1 MPNVSPTADTSPQLQ
16 RLSDALDCVG
26 EAFFALDRDWHFT
39 HVNARA
45 EALFGCQRDALLG
58 ESLMAKIPDMG
69 QGIFYREF
77 LQAMT
82 DAEVRCFD
90 AYYPPMGAAQKVR
103 VFPSPMGLAV
113 FFRDVTE
120 ARVPEQRLLEEQET
134 LLAVVKST
142 NDAIIS
148 TDLGG
153 RIEMFNP
160 GAERIFRR
168 SQASVL
174 NQGIEMLMPER
185 FRSAHVQHQQEF
197 AQSNEL
203 SRMMGLGTVK
213 GLRSDGKEVDLEG
226 SITHVTV
233 AQRRILIANL
243 RDVTERMRGAA
254 EMEQSRQQLSDLTQR
269 LMRQEKTLV
278 KRLAQVLH
286 DQLGQT
292 IAAIRVAHET
302 ILTLQA
308 PEVPAQV
315 ARLQAQLGTLIAQA
329 VRQVRQVLI
338 DLRPPLLEE
347 QGLSAALDNELRNR
361 SVTHPHTDIAIHVD
375 PQLAQARWPAEV
387 EYAAFMVAR
396 EAVENALR
404 HADASSVSVRLRG
417 SAHALHLEV
426 ADDGSGLVPAAM
438 LRAGHLGMRDMRER
452 ASGVGAMLVV
462 DSGGGTVG
470 TRVTFNW
477 EREA

>member
-1 MPNVSPTADTSPQLQ
+1 MTHTLSDDTAAQAQ
-16 RLSDALDCVG
+16 RLSDALDCVS
-26 EAFFALDRDWHFT
+26 EAFFSLDREWRFT

-45 EALFGCQRDALLG
+45 QALFGCPSEALLG
-58 ESLMAKIPDMG
+58 ESLMKKIPDMG
-69 QGIFYREF
+69 EGAFFDEF
-77 LQAMT
+77 TRAMT
-82 DAEVRCFD
+82 GGEVRSFD
-90 AYYPPMGAAQKVR
+90 AYYPPLGAPQKVR
-103 VFPSPMGLAV
+103 VFPTQQGLAV

-142 NDAIIS
+142 DDAIIS

-153 RIEMFNP
+153 RIKMFNP

-174 NQGIEMLMPER
+174 NQGMEILMPER
-185 FRSAHVQHQQEF
+185 FRAAHAQHQHQF
-197 AQSNEL
+197 AQSGEP
-203 SRMMGLGTVK
+203 SRMMGLGLVK
-213 GLRSDGKEVDLEG
+213 GLRSDGQEIELEG
-226 SITHVTV
+226 AITHVTV
-233 AQRRILIANL
+233 AQRQILIANL

-254 EMEQSRQQLSDLTQR
+254 EMELSRQQLSELTQR
-269 LMRQEKTLV
+269 LMQQEKTLV

-302 ILTLQA
+302 ILTLQGA
-308 PEVPAQV
+308 EVLASV
-315 ARLQAQLGTLIAQA
+315 ERLQAQLGTLIAQA

-361 SVTHPHTDIAIHVD
+361 SLTHPQTDIAIHVD
-375 PQLAQARWPAEV
+375 PPLAQMRWPAEV
-387 EYAAFMVAR
+387 EYAGFMVVR

-404 HADASSVSVRLRG
+404 HADASSVSVRLQG
-417 SAHALHLEV
+417 SASSLTLEV

-452 ASGVGAMLVV
+452 ASGVGASLVV
-462 DSGGGTVG
+462 DSGGSTVG
-470 TRVTFNW
+470 TRVTFSW
-477 EREA
+477 ELEA